1 VSARFSDRFDVDSFD
16 RLTVRLSCRQQAG
29 NSHPPP
35 ASAARQRN
43 ADDHGVVVYELDLE
57 KRQGRP
63 LIDDPLYNHRL
74 VRLSPLGDQL
84 VLQRNA
90 LRRAGKLRLLAEAGT
105 QPK

>member
-1 VSARFSDRFDVDSFD
+1 M
-16 RLTVRLSCRQQAG
+16 
-29 NSHPPP
+29 
-35 ASAARQRN
+35 
-43 ADDHGVVVYELDLE
+43 
-57 KRQGRP
+57 
-63 LIDDPLYNHRL
+63 IDDPLYNNRL